1 MLPQELHPE
10 ETEATATASQ
20 PQLGA
25 GAAAH
30 PQLGAGA
37 GQQVGSGALQREALR
52 AFSLANKPT
61 RPPQVGAG
69 AHAGAASQAGAV
81 SQAGAGAGSQAGAG
95 AGSQAGAGAGQPQL
109 SLAAFAACNFA
120 SKPTRPP
127 QDGAGADSG
136 AQAAGAPQPDRACS
150 FERRPSRPPQD
161 AIENE
166 PDIATAA
173 MANDANRTLIILTSS
188 RGNIELDPRN
198 RHDVHPENMDHSRQ
212 NRF

>member
-10 ETEATATASQ
+10 ETEAIATASQ

-81 SQAGAGAGSQAGAG
+81 SQAGAG

>member
-10 ETEATATASQ
+10 ETEATV
-20 PQLGA
+20 PQ
-25 GAAAH
+25 

-37 GQQVGSGALQREALR
+37 GQQVGSGALQLAALR

-69 AHAGAASQAGAV
+69 AHAGA
-81 SQAGAGAGSQAGAG
+81 GSQAGAG
-95 AGSQAGAGAGQPQL
+95 AHAGAGSHAGAGAQAGAGQPQL
-109 SLAAFAACNFA
+109 SFAAFAACNLA

-127 QDGAGADSG
+127 QDGAGAHSG
-136 AQAAGAPQPDRACS
+136 AQAAGAPQPDRECS

-161 AIENE
+161 AIANE

-173 MANDANRTLIILTSS
+173 IANDANRTLIILTSS

>member
-1 MLPQELHPE
+1 VLPQELHPE
-10 ETEATATASQ
+10 ETEAIATASQ

-69 AHAGAASQAGAV
+69 AHAGAV

-95 AGSQAGAGAGQPQL
+95 AGAQAGAGQPQL

>member
-81 SQAGAGAGSQAGAG
+81 SQAGAGAGSQ
-95 AGSQAGAGAGQPQL
+95 AGAGQPQL

>member
-25 GAAAH
+25 
-30 PQLGAGA
+30 GAGA

-81 SQAGAGAGSQAGAG
+81 SQAGAGAGSQ
-95 AGSQAGAGAGQPQL
+95 AGAGQPQL